1 MSAPCK
7 AAGGFTLIE
16 VLLATMLLVMG
27 LGLAFATLRS
37 STAVVQRGEVI
48 AQRSERMRAVQGFL
62 RRRLASAQPIAFA
75 TDPATQQQLRFIG
88 EPQRMRFVSDLPDY
102 LGRGGPY
109 LHDLTVADGGRRLL
123 AAFNMVQSAQAIEEA
138 RPRPPEPLADDL
150 RNVRFRY
157 RGLKPEGGMEDWQTQ
172 WTASEALPVQVAID
186 IEAADGTRWPSLIVT
201 LAQSSGSGNNN
212 GSPAVGMPTQ

>member
-1 MSAPCK
+1 MKMHGK
-7 AAGGFTLIE
+7 ARGFTLIE

-37 STAVVQRGEVI
+37 STAVVQRGELI
-48 AQRSERMRAVQGFL
+48 AQRSERMRAVEGFL
-62 RRRLASAQPIAFA
+62 RRRLASAQTIAFA

-123 AAFNMVQSAQAIEEA
+123 AAFGMVQSGQTIEEA
-138 RPRPPEPLADDL
+138 RPRPPEPLADEL
-150 RNVRFRY
+150 RDVRFRY
-157 RGLKPEGGMEDWQTQ
+157 RGLKPEGGLEDWQTQ
-172 WTASEALPVQVAID
+172 WTASESLPVQVAID
-186 IEAADGTRWPSLIVT
+186 IEAADGTRWPTLIVT
-201 LAQSSGSGNNN
+201 LAQGSGG
-212 GSPAVGMPTQ
+212 GSNAAGSGLPTL